1 MGSSFFAPP
10 FGFAMH
16 TITPDITPHG
26 TNHSIYSFRIVI
38 GKLLT
43 RRCSSLSGT
52 AFLAYMTRVSSN
64 IVHPRAWIHTQF
76 AVANIA
82 SASE

>member
-1 MGSSFFAPP
+1 
-10 FGFAMH
+10 MH
-16 TITPDITPHG
+16 TITPDTYPRG
-26 TNHSIYSFRIVI
+26 KNYSIYSFGIVI

-43 RRCSSLSGT
+43 RCFSLSGT